1 MTNHFSMNTQA
12 LFPYHSHFRIPKDM
26 GIVWETYHKG
36 VLLLGVSGITL
47 EILQVLRVPY
57 GVPKVVRKE
66 TLLTEVN

>member
-1 MTNHFSMNTQA
+1 MTNHFFYEYAGAIPIPLPFSN
-12 LFPYHSHFRIPKDM
+12 PKDM

-57 GVPKVVRKE
+57 
-66 TLLTEVN
+66 EVN